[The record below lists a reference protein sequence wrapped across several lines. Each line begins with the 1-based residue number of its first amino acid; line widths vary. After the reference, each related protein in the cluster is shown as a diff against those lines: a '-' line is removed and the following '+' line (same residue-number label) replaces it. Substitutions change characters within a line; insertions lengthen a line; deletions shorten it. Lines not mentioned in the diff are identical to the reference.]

1 MVKSVRIRSFPSPYF
16 TAFGLN
22 TERYG
27 VHSVQM
33 LENMEQ
39 KNSEY
44 EHFSR
49 SVTLLQTMKT
59 SYNNEY

>member
-16 TAFGLN
+16 TASGLN

-27 VHSVQM
+27 VYSVQM

-59 SYNNEY
+59 SYNNE